1 MVEISFIYQENDCA
15 NRLYGKIVLKMVNV
29 NEINIHN
36 LIKPI
41 IINAINSNNKLNL
54 MPKLRKLKIGV
65 IGVINSNLRDIYEEI
80 KQNIFDL
87 YIICNNNNNEIE
99 EVF

>member
-1 MVEISFIYQENDCA
+1 MVEISFMYQENDCA

-41 IINAINSNNKLNL
+41 IINAITPTGKKKETKRS
-54 MPKLRKLKIGV
+54 
-65 IGVINSNLRDIYEEI
+65 Y
-80 KQNIFDL
+80 DL
-87 YIICNNNNNEIE
+87 YIL
-99 EVF
+99 

>member
-15 NRLYGKIVLKMVNV
+15 NHLYGKIVLKMVNV

-41 IINAINSNNKLNL
+41 IINAINSNNKLKL
-54 MPKLRKLKIGV
+54 MPQLRKLKIGV

-87 YIICNNNNNEIE
+87 YIICNDNNEIE
-99 EVF
+99 EIF

>member
-87 YIICNNNNNEIE
+87 YIICNNNNEIE
-99 EVF
+99 EIF